1 MGNKLIR
8 ALWGDLSNEELK
20 KFSLLALG
28 FFFLIG
34 SFWPLKI
41 LKDVVFINT
50 VGSIFQPDAKIMSL
64 FVFFPLV
71 LIYSK
76 LVDYFSKE
84 KLLYL
89 LVAAST
95 VIGLVFVY
103 FFYHPTIGL
112 SNTSQGQHRLIGW
125 LFYLFVESYISLMVS
140 LYWAFISDITT
151 PESAKKGYGMLIFGS
166 QLGGVIF
173 TVLGSFLAYDTSLY
187 ATRAPII
194 ALISILVFLLVAV
207 VVFFLTRIIARE
219 ELVGYVETK
228 KIEESKESV
237 GFFDGL
243 KILIGC
249 PYVGGIFGMV
259 FFHEVVSALMH
270 YQMLRTVELTFLSNQ
285 GLVNKF
291 MFNYAFGMQTISCLF
306 ALFGT
311 SYFQR
316 KIGVRGCLIAYPL
329 LLGSGVVLYLFN
341 PTLGFITGVM
351 VIAKGINYALNQ
363 PAKEMLYIPTTR
375 AVKYKAKAWVDMFG
389 LRAAKMGG
397 SVVNK
402 SIGVAVRATGGI
414 SIVLV
419 VLWVLAARSVGTR
432 YKDVIAK
439 GERIGGNRA

>member
-1 MGNKLIR
+1 
-8 ALWGDLSNEELK
+8 
-20 KFSLLALG
+20 
-28 FFFLIG
+28 
-34 SFWPLKI
+34 
-41 LKDVVFINT
+41 
-50 VGSIFQPDAKIMSL
+50 
-64 FVFFPLV
+64 
-71 LIYSK
+71 
-76 LVDYFSKE
+76 
-84 KLLYL
+84 
-89 LVAAST
+89 
-95 VIGLVFVY
+95 
-103 FFYHPTIGL
+103 
-112 SNTSQGQHRLIGW
+112 
-125 LFYLFVESYISLMVS
+125 
-140 LYWAFISDITT
+140 
-151 PESAKKGYGMLIFGS
+151 
-166 QLGGVIF
+166 
-173 TVLGSFLAYDTSLY
+173 
-187 ATRAPII
+187 
-194 ALISILVFLLVAV
+194 
-207 VVFFLTRIIARE
+207 
-219 ELVGYVETK
+219 
-228 KIEESKESV
+228 
-237 GFFDGL
+237 
-243 KILIGC
+243 
-249 PYVGGIFGMV
+249 
-259 FFHEVVSALMH
+259 
-270 YQMLRTVELTFLSNQ
+270 
-285 GLVNKF
+285 
-291 MFNYAFGMQTISCLF
+291 FGMQTISCLF